1 VLSELFVASDRLLHD
16 PADAAATVRFDDAAS
31 DSTTMAVPFGFSDAD
46 WTAIN
51 ELVEALRELLGA
63 EEAGDEEIIEA
74 ATALRTHLRP
84 IV

>member
-1 VLSELFVASDRLLHD
+1 VASDRLLHD